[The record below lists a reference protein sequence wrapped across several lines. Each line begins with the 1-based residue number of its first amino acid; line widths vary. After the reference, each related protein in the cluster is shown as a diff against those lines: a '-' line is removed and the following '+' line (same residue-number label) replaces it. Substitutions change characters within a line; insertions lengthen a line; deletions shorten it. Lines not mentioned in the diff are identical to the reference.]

1 MYLGER
7 TDFNNEFFSKVVLVF
22 LALSLLFTFL
32 VYYVKQLYVICSEKR
47 PEEELKTSS
56 FLEERKKRNYRWSQE
71 KEKYTSF
78 PFNWFYYLQIF
89 FESNFLL
96 LTIYAL
102 GYLILHYH
110 WSSESKSCLV
120 YHDCYEGPD
129 NSLQSSNYT
138 FETTLLVRSGDCPRY
153 YDIIDYYNEYS
164 PLSVSDKECSE
175 NHLGCCSLQATCN
188 TYRKENENENE
199 EKRHYTYRNYQNLIE
214 LGYPNGFYSL
224 NQLKGDTPCPTKKD
238 VIQFYLT
245 NNEKEYLAGGYLTLF
260 KLAKFLAYF
269 LWSMIIASYIRS
281 KTNIIT
287 YDPLLVKG
295 IFILSHTIGCRKSS
309 YETTSAEDDQDSQDA
324 IEP

>member
-7 TDFNNEFFSKVVLVF
+7 LDFNNEFFSKVVVVF
-22 LALSLLFTFL
+22 LVLSFLFTFL
-32 VYYVKQLYVICSEKR
+32 IYYVKQLYVICSEKL
-47 PEEELKTSS
+47 PEEELKAPS

-78 PFNWFYYLQIF
+78 PFNWFYYLQLF

-96 LTIYAL
+96 FTIYAL
-102 GYLILHYH
+102 GYLILNYH

-138 FETTLLVRSGDCPRY
+138 FETTLFVRSGDCPRY

-188 TYRKENENENE
+188 TYRKENEND
-199 EKRHYTYRNYQNLIE
+199 EKRHHTYRSYQHMIDM
-214 LGYPNGFYSL
+214 GYPHGFYSL

-245 NNEKEYLAGGYLTLF
+245 NNEKEYKGEYLTF
-260 KLAKFLAYF
+260 VKLAKFLTYSVWLIYIF
-269 LWSMIIASYIRS
+269 ICLYGRTEIIS
-281 KTNIIT
+281 

-295 IFILSHTIGCRKSS
+295 IFNLSHKIGCRKSS
-309 YETTSAEDDQDSQDA
+309 YETTSVEDDQNAHDA